1 MSWLVGAVPGVV
13 AAVAIYLLL
22 RGYRMLRTD
31 PAADLAVEDIAI
43 LQGATQ
49 KRARSQGPVSAV
61 SYRLAPRVRRLLPAN
76 AVAFVRRQVD
86 QAGRPEGI
94 DVDSVIARGVM
105 WMLIVSPAVVIFALQ
120 GRLLPV
126 LMALAAIVVMPL
138 ARLSSLARKRRERI
152 DRDLPDFLDVLAV
165 TVSAGIGF
173 RQALAMV
180 SERFGGPL
188 SEEVTTTL
196 HQITNGASVRS
207 AFRAMRDRN
216 TSASIE
222 EFTTAYLQAEELG
235 APLVDTLN
243 QIAADMRRASAQRY
257 RQKAAAIAPRVTLL
271 TTVVMVPG
279 AMILLVVGLYI
290 GSDLDLGSSRWLRTE
305 RCRRRGCSCAS
316 PRWRCSCGW
325 RCCSSSSWCG

>member
-1 MSWLVGAVPGVV
+1 VL
-13 AAVAIYLLL
+13 
-22 RGYRMLRTD
+22 
-31 PAADLAVEDIAI
+31 
-43 LQGATQ
+43 
-49 KRARSQGPVSAV
+49 
-61 SYRLAPRVRRLLPAN
+61 RLLPAN
-76 AVAFVRRQVD
+76 AVTFLRRQVD

-105 WMLIVSPAVVIFALQ
+105 WMLLVSPAVVIFVLQ
-120 GRLLPV
+120 GRWLPV
-126 LMALAAIVVMPL
+126 LMALAAILVMPL
-138 ARLSSLARKRRERI
+138 ARLSTLARKRRERI

-173 RQALAMV
+173 RQALGVV

-216 TSASIE
+216 TSESIE

-279 AMILLVVGLYI
+279 AMILLIVGLYI
-290 GSDLDLGSSRWLRTE
+290 GSDLDLGSF
-305 RCRRRGCSCAS
+305 G
-316 PRWRCSCGW
+316 GI
-325 RCCSSSSWCG
+325 

>member
-1 MSWLVGAVPGVV
+1 MSWLVGTVPGVV
-13 AAVAIYLLL
+13 AAVAVYLLL

-61 SYRLAPRVRRLLPAN
+61 AYRLAPRVRRLLPAN
-76 AVAFVRRQVD
+76 AVAFLRRQVD

-105 WMLIVSPAVVIFALQ
+105 WMLLVSPAVVIFVLQ
-120 GRLLPV
+120 GRWLPV
-126 LMALAAIVVMPL
+126 LMALAAILVMPL
-138 ARLSSLARKRRERI
+138 ARLSTLARKRRERI

-173 RQALAMV
+173 RQALGVV

-216 TSASIE
+216 TSESIE

-279 AMILLVVGLYI
+279 AMILLIVGLYI
-290 GSDLDLGSSRWLRTE
+290 GSDLDLGSF
-305 RCRRRGCSCAS
+305 G
-316 PRWRCSCGW
+316 GI
-325 RCCSSSSWCG
+325 

>member
-1 MSWLVGAVPGVV
+1 MSWLVGTVPGVV
-13 AAVAIYLLL
+13 AAVAVYLLL

-61 SYRLAPRVRRLLPAN
+61 AYRLAPGVRRLLPAN
-76 AVAFVRRQVD
+76 AVTFLRRQVD

-105 WMLIVSPAVVIFALQ
+105 WMLLVSPAVVIFVLQ
-120 GRLLPV
+120 GRWLPV
-126 LMALAAIVVMPL
+126 LMALAAILVMPL
-138 ARLSSLARKRRERI
+138 ARLSTLARKRRERI

-173 RQALAMV
+173 RQALGVV

-207 AFRAMRDRN
+207 AFRAMRDRS
-216 TSASIE
+216 TSESIE

-279 AMILLVVGLYI
+279 AMILLIVGLYI
-290 GSDLDLGSSRWLRTE
+290 GSDLDLGSF
-305 RCRRRGCSCAS
+305 G
-316 PRWRCSCGW
+316 GI
-325 RCCSSSSWCG
+325 

>member
-1 MSWLVGAVPGVV
+1 MSWLVGTVPGVV
-13 AAVAIYLLL
+13 AAVAVYLLL

-61 SYRLAPRVRRLLPAN
+61 AYRLAPRVLRLLPAN
-76 AVAFVRRQVD
+76 AVTFLRRQVD

-105 WMLIVSPAVVIFALQ
+105 WMLLVSPAVVIFVLQ
-120 GRLLPV
+120 GRWLPV
-126 LMALAAIVVMPL
+126 LMALAAILVMPL
-138 ARLSSLARKRRERI
+138 ARLSTLARKRRERI

-173 RQALAMV
+173 RQALGVV

-216 TSASIE
+216 TSESIE

-279 AMILLVVGLYI
+279 AMILLIVGLYI
-290 GSDLDLGSSRWLRTE
+290 GSDLDLGSF
-305 RCRRRGCSCAS
+305 G
-316 PRWRCSCGW
+316 GI
-325 RCCSSSSWCG
+325 

>member
-1 MSWLVGAVPGVV
+1 MSWLVGTVPGVV
-13 AAVAIYLLL
+13 AAVAVYLLL

-61 SYRLAPRVRRLLPAN
+61 AYRLAPRVRRLLPAN
-76 AVAFVRRQVD
+76 AVAFLRRQVD

-105 WMLIVSPAVVIFALQ
+105 WMLLVSPAVVIFVLQ
-120 GRLLPV
+120 GRWLPV
-126 LMALAAIVVMPL
+126 LMALAAILVMPL
-138 ARLSSLARKRRERI
+138 ARLSTLARKRRERI

-173 RQALAMV
+173 RQALGVV

-216 TSASIE
+216 TSESIE

-271 TTVVMVPG
+271 TTVIMVPG
-279 AMILLVVGLYI
+279 AMILLIVGLYI
-290 GSDLDLGSSRWLRTE
+290 GSDLDLGSF
-305 RCRRRGCSCAS
+305 G
-316 PRWRCSCGW
+316 GI
-325 RCCSSSSWCG
+325 

>member
-13 AAVAIYLLL
+13 AAVAAYLFL

-31 PAADLAVEDIAI
+31 PASDLAVEDIAI

-61 SYRLAPRVRRLLPAN
+61 AYRLAPRVRRLLPSSAI
-76 AVAFVRRQVD
+76 ALVRRQVD

-94 DVDSVIARGVM
+94 DVDSVIARGVL
-105 WMLIVSPAVVIFALQ
+105 WMLIVSPAVVIFVLQ

-138 ARLSSLARKRRERI
+138 ARLSAMGRKRRERI

-173 RQALAMV
+173 RQALGVV

-188 SEEVTTTL
+188 SEEVMTTL

-216 TSASIE
+216 TSESIE

-243 QIAADMRRASAQRY
+243 QIATDMRRASAQRS

-279 AMILLVVGLYI
+279 AMILLIVGLYI
-290 GSDLDLGSSRWLRTE
+290 GSDLDLGSFGGL
-305 RCRRRGCSCAS
+305 
-316 PRWRCSCGW
+316 
-325 RCCSSSSWCG
+325 

>member
-1 MSWLVGAVPGVV
+1 MSWLVGTVPGVV
-13 AAVAIYLLL
+13 AAVAVYLLL

-61 SYRLAPRVRRLLPAN
+61 AYRLAPRVRRLLPAN
-76 AVAFVRRQVD
+76 AVTFLRRQVD

-105 WMLIVSPAVVIFALQ
+105 WMLLVSPAVVIFVLQ
-120 GRLLPV
+120 GRWLPV
-126 LMALAAIVVMPL
+126 LMALAAILVMPL
-138 ARLSSLARKRRERI
+138 ARLSTLARKRRERI

-173 RQALAMV
+173 RQALGVV

-216 TSASIE
+216 TSESIE

-279 AMILLVVGLYI
+279 AMILLIVGLYI
-290 GSDLDLGSSRWLRTE
+290 GSDLDLGSF
-305 RCRRRGCSCAS
+305 G
-316 PRWRCSCGW
+316 GI
-325 RCCSSSSWCG
+325 